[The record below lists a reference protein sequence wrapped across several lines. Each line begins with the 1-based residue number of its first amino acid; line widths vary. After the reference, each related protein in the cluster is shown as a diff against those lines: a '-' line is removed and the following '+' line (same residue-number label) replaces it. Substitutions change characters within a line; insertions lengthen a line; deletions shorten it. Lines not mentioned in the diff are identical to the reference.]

1 MIDIWK
7 DKSVEITCNNI
18 QLKQPYVEIEVRTT
32 LDQSATDESF
42 AIDNVVLWKRQAYV
56 ADVIRTYSRYMMFE
70 CSEDREC
77 NGKFGDWSNDCDNSN
92 SKDKEKQRTY
102 TITTDGN
109 GIYAK
114 CPHEDGYV
122 EKQSCDGSSHGIRNV
137 KFEIWHM
144 VIVLLIFIIF

>member
-1 MIDIWK
+1 
-7 DKSVEITCNNI
+7 
-18 QLKQPYVEIEVRTT
+18 
-32 LDQSATDESF
+32 
-42 AIDNVVLWKRQAYV
+42 
-56 ADVIRTYSRYMMFE
+56 MMFE

-137 KFEIWHM
+137 KFEIWEILTHHM
-144 VIVLLIFIIF
+144 VVILLMTTLQKFILS